1 MTWTLHAAPSPARF
15 LFVPS
20 VLLLTAMVGAFVA
33 LEPMRGL
40 LLAGAAAL
48 VIASAVVPSVA
59 VFVFVLV
66 IYANIPAI
74 VANTYGVP
82 DYLAA
87 ASIAMLGIPL
97 VRQITLREPFVIS
110 PPLIPLVIYVG
121 VVLLSAA
128 TAAYDAGERVGIVLT
143 EGLILFFLL
152 SNAIR
157 TVDTLRQVIW
167 ALLLAGSLMSLI
179 TIHQAVTQ
187 NYASTYGGFAV
198 VERGFEVNVDGETV
212 RQLRA
217 AGPVGEKNRF
227 AQVLLVLVPLGIGRM
242 KDARGRARRLAASA
256 ATAAMLA
263 ALVLT
268 YSRGGA
274 LAVAVVFLAAA
285 TLQFIRWRT
294 LLATVATVFAIAV
307 VLSPTFIGRVVSI
320 GNAAEF
326 LSDEGDETEGAI
338 VGRATSNIAAFNVLL
353 DHPLLGVG
361 PGLYGPNYSVAYANR
376 LGLRHFDEPRR
387 AHNLLLEVGAETGL
401 LGLTAFTTVLLAT
414 AIPLWQVRRR
424 WQRRNAEYANLATAL
439 LLSLIGY
446 VTAGLFLHL
455 AYERYLWIIVALAAS
470 TIWILTPQALRWST
484 ERLRR
489 APMAEAST

>member
-1 MTWTLHAAPSPARF
+1 MTWTLQAVSSPTRYI
-15 LFVPS
+15 FVPAL
-20 VLLLTAMVGAFVA
+20 LLLTALVGAFVA
-33 LEPMRGL
+33 VEPMRGL

-48 VIASAVVPSVA
+48 VVASAVVPSVA
-59 VFVFVLV
+59 VFVFVFV

-97 VRQITLREPFVIS
+97 VRQITMREPFVIS
-110 PPLIPLVIYVG
+110 PPLIPMVIYVA

-128 TAAYDAGERVGIVLT
+128 TAAYDAGERVGIILT
-143 EGLILFFLL
+143 EGFILFLLL
-152 SNAIR
+152 SNAVR
-157 TVDTLRQVIW
+157 SVDTLRQVIW
-167 ALLLAGSLMSLI
+167 ALLLAGALMSLV
-179 TIHQAVTQ
+179 TIHQAVTE
-187 NYASTYGGFAV
+187 NYESTYGGFAV
-198 VERGFEVNVDGETV
+198 VERGFEVDVEGDTV

-242 KDARGRARRLAASA
+242 KDARGRGRRLVAAA
-256 ATAAMLA
+256 ATASILA

-268 YSRGGA
+268 YSRGGVV
-274 LAVAVVFLAAA
+274 AVGVVFLAAA
-285 TLQFIRWRT
+285 ALQFIRWRT
-294 LLATVATVFAIAV
+294 LLATGAIVLAIAV
-307 VLSPTFIGRVVSI
+307 ILSPTFIGRVVSI
-320 GNAAEF
+320 GNAAEL
-326 LSDEGDETEGAI
+326 LSDGGDEAEGAI

-361 PGLYGPNYSVAYANR
+361 PGLYGPNYSVDYANR

-387 AHNLLLEVGAETGL
+387 AHNLFLEVGAETGL
-401 LGLTAFTTVLLAT
+401 LGLAAFVAVLLAT
-414 AIPLWQVRRR
+414 AIPLWHVRRSWR
-424 WQRRNAEYANLATAL
+424 YRNTEYANLATAL
-439 LLSLIGY
+439 LLSLLGY

-470 TIWILTPQALRWST
+470 TIWILTPETARWST
-484 ERLRR
+484 ARLRR
-489 APMAEAST
+489 APVAEAAI